1 MHAVTTVSLPAIL
14 TDGRAHKSMTE
25 AHCLQHSHK
34 SQTGR
39 LGKKQPSK
47 NECRAIKGATG
58 KSLVKLKCAR
68 RLAKGVPACQYS
80 FSHSWVKNGQISLPY
95 LLTGLEYLGSSL
107 WQISANLCVKIVD
120 FICPNC
126 KKVRG
131 SSASAAL
138 FCCLLVLCLCPVW
151 LMCAS
156 QCEPHM
162 Q

>member
-39 LGKKQPSK
+39 LGTKQPSK

-68 RLAKGVPACQYS
+68 RPAKGVPACQYS
-80 FSHSWVKNGQISLPY
+80 FSHSWLVLARFHYLPFNWP
-95 LLTGLEYLGSSL
+95 LEYLGSPL

-131 SSASAAL
+131 SSASAAP
-138 FCCLLVLCLCPVW
+138 FCCLLVLCFCPVL
-151 LMCAS
+151 LM
-156 QCEPHM
+156 
-162 Q
+162 